1 MNPIDGFSSCHNIQ
15 NSRLQSIQVI
25 NTNVKKKIRNKF
37 KPSNETNTAKGKKES
52 KLNTSIKGPNN
63 QNTQNLMKSKKE

>member
-37 KPSNETNTAKGKKES
+37 KPSNETNKENQTLQKGKKNKE
-52 KLNTSIKGPNN
+52 
-63 QNTQNLMKSKKE
+63 KKIILQLVLYIGDEKVN